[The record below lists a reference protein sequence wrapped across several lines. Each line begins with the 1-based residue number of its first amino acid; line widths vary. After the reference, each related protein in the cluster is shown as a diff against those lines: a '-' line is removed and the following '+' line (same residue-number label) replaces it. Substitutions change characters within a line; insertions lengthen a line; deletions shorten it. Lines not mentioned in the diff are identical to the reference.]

1 MNLYNNGEFLEKTI
15 KDAGFV
21 DVQVIYTKMY
31 NGSWV
36 NGEPISDYLN
46 VL

>member
-1 MNLYNNGEFLEKTI
+1 MNLHENGEFLEKTI

-31 NGSWV
+31 NGSWAT
-36 NGEPISDYLN
+36 GKTPIEQS
-46 VL
+46 